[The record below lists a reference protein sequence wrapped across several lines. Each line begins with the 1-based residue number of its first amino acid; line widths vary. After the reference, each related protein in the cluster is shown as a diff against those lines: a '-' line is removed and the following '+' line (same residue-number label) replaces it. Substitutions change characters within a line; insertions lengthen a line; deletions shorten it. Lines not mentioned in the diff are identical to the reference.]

1 MNEDY
6 NKVTENQIIRNDT
19 PIVTESNN
27 SKKNHS
33 FGILLFLVDLLTDVL
48 YFLLD
53 LRWICLIAGAILF
66 YVFIIH

>member
-27 SKKNHS
+27 SKKNNG

-53 LRWICLIAGAILF
+53 LRWICLIVGAILF